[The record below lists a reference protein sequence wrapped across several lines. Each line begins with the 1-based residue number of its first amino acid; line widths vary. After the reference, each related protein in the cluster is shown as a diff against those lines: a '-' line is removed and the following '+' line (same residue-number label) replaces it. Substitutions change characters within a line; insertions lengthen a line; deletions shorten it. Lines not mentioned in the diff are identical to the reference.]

1 MLYLLFTSVI
11 IDNMTIQEWLDDATD
26 KLKKHKI
33 PSARLDSLVLLEY
46 VLVTPRV
53 TLLSHP
59 ETDLPATTLV
69 KLNAA
74 LAQRL
79 DDIPVAYITNKKEF
93 YGRDFLVNEHVLI
106 PRPETERMIEL
117 VKNLAIEAPTIA
129 DIGTGSGC
137 IAITLALEIPDSSVV
152 ATDISP
158 DALIV
163 AKNNAKHL
171 GAQVTFKYSDLLEAV
186 ASRTFDVVCA
196 NLPYVPESLVSSPE
210 ITKEPANAL
219 FSGIDGLDHYH
230 RLFIEAAEHADPP
243 RYIVTEALESQHKVL
258 KKLAALAGYQLL
270 RTDILVQLFIRN

>member
-1 MLYLLFTSVI
+1 
-11 IDNMTIQEWLDDATD
+11 MTIQEWLDDATD

-69 KLNAA
+69 KLNTA

-106 PRPETERMIEL
+106 PRPETESMIEL
-117 VKNLAIEAPTIA
+117 VKDLGIEAPTIA

-137 IAITLALEIPDSSVV
+137 VAITLALEIPDSSVV

-158 DALIV
+158 DALAV

-171 GAQVTFKYSDLLEAV
+171 GAQIIFKESDMFNAISV
-186 ASRTFDVVCA
+186 RSFDIVCA
-196 NLPYVPESLVSSPE
+196 NLPYVPDSLVTSKE
-210 ITKEPANAL
+210 ITIEPELAL
-219 FSGIDGLDHYH
+219 FSGADGLDHYR
-230 RLFIEAAEHADPP
+230 RLFIEAAELADPP
-243 RYIVTEALESQHKVL
+243 RYIVTEALESQHKAL